1 MLAVISPAKKLDM
14 TEVADQAITQ
24 PVFLDQAKE
33 LVEIAR
39 TLDADGLRKLMG
51 ISEKLAELNVARFTD
66 YSDDPAP
73 GATKQAMYMFDG
85 DTYTG
90 LDAATLDDDA
100 VSYAQRHLRILSGLY
115 GVLRPLD
122 GIHPYRLEMGSRL
135 ASSKGKNLYEY
146 WGSSISEML
155 NVTAD
160 EAETDMIVNCA
171 STEYFSAV
179 DKAALSPRVI
189 TPIFL
194 EIRGE
199 TSKVISF
206 HAKKARGALAR
217 FVVENRIT
225 STANLTEFEVGGYQI
240 DRGQSTDDTLVFSRE
255 S

>member
-14 TEVADQAITQ
+14 TEVADQAKTQ

-39 TLDADGLRKLMG
+39 TLDVDGLRKLMG

-115 GVLRPLD
+115 GALRPLD

-194 EIRGE
+194 EIRGGA
-199 TSKVISF
+199 SKVISF

-240 DRGQSTDDTLVFSRE
+240 DSGQSTDDTLVFSRE